1 VIIQVDR
8 ILPVPLLGV
17 AGPVHRAGCPR
28 LAVPNLARVWS
39 DWRSA
44 LLIVKPETVV
54 AWHRKGFRVVV
65 FGERSLRR
73 TLTSYC
79 AHYHQWRTQLSLDKA
94 VPQSRKRQRPAKGPV
109 IEVPEVGGLH
119 HHYERQAA

>member
-1 VIIQVDR
+1 M
-8 ILPVPLLGV
+8 PLFSLSPTFPQKVSTMFPDQTVNDV
-17 AGPVHRAGCPR
+17 AGPYH
-28 LAVPNLARVWS
+28 
-39 DWRSA
+39 WRSA

-79 AHYHQWRTQLSLDKA
+79 AYYHQWRTQLSLDKA